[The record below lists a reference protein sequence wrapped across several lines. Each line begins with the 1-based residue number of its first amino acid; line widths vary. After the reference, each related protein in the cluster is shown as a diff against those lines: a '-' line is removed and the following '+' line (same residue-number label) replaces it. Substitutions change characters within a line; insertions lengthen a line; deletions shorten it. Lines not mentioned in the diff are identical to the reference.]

1 MTIIDKLN
9 SGALHAAARAKRPE
23 CADRK
28 GNVHGSEERARFVNW
43 LYQMQA
49 IYGQDVE
56 EWPELARAEYRARYV
71 PSH

>member
-23 CADRK
+23 CVDRK
-28 GNVHGSEERARFVNW
+28 GNIHHSPLRAEFINW
-43 LYQMQA
+43 LMPMKDR
-49 IYGQDVE
+49 YGEVE
-56 EWPELARAEYRARYV
+56 DWPYELRAEYRARYV